1 MKKLKVGIIP
11 HTHWDREWYFT
22 SSKSMIYSLHD
33 FDEIIDHLEQDQ
45 EFKCFILDGQTS
57 IIEDY
62 ISMRPS
68 MEERIKKLIRENRI
82 ATGPWYTQPDTLV
95 VSGESLVR
103 NLLYGTRK
111 AKELGKC
118 MEIGY
123 LPDSFGM
130 SEQMPQIYRGFG
142 LKYAAFRRGIADGLV
157 KKGEFYWSSPNGDEV
172 FVHNIYA
179 YGSFGYPPEKPEDLK
194 KYLMESI
201 ENLKEKYAAGFILL
215 FNGEDQKPIRKN
227 LPKLIKTARE
237 VLPNIDVEMMSLEE
251 AMAEIEKSGIDFE
264 RYQGEFTFGQ
274 YSRTHKSIFS
284 TRADLKIM
292 NNRIENYLQ
301 NIAEPVSSLAY
312 MLGCKYEERVFEK
325 IWKLML
331 DNSAH
336 DSIGMCNSD
345 DTNRDV
351 QHRFIEANHLSR
363 ALTELKLREISTKI
377 PVKDHFQFQV
387 YNLLPYERG
396 GLLETQLFLP
406 FREVEIYDEEGNRY
420 PSEVVDIKNV
430 TDSILKKSIR
440 EIGVDNDSH
449 TSWHKEIQNIFEAKM
464 LIDIEK
470 LQPFSYKTLYIR
482 KKEKMQESLVQ
493 QNNCIENEYLSISIN
508 NDGRIDIY
516 DKKRQKNYMDA
527 IYFEDDGDEGDSYDY
542 SEPTHNQYLRN
553 VRVKSIDNTS
563 NTLKSTLHIIL
574 EMPLPYNLKE
584 RDQGKTSV
592 CNRIALNLSLVKN
605 NPNVEIDITVLNR
618 AIEHRLRMVVNT
630 DIYAKYSYAD
640 EQFGTIKRK
649 VYLKEVEFWK
659 EEGWNEKPR
668 TIEPMQ
674 SFVGIAKE
682 NSALQVITDSV
693 REYQII
699 GEKFNKIAM
708 TILRST
714 PYLGKE
720 ELNDRPGRESG
731 TKAPTPDAELMHKE
745 IHAKYHMAYHDQYQ
759 AYDFAKNAKE
769 ILTPI
774 ISYQGA
780 QFKNNTTYFILTN
793 PRDKDLPSDY
803 SAFEIKGDVV
813 LSTVKKAEDKEELV
827 IRFYNPHR
835 SLSKN
840 ALFAGTSGSLYQ
852 STLDER
858 IISTIK
864 DRKIKVGTCEVKS
877 IIYLQHPND
886 IETKR

>member
-1 MKKLKVGIIP
+1 MKRLKIGIIP

-33 FDEIIDHLEQDQ
+33 FDEAIEHLEQDQ
-45 EFKCFILDGQTS
+45 EFKCFIFDGQTS

-62 ISMRPS
+62 ISMRPD
-68 MEERIKKLIRENRI
+68 MEGKIKKLVKENRMI
-82 ATGPWYTQPDTLV
+82 IGPWYTQPDTLV
-95 VSGESLVR
+95 VSGESLIR

-111 AKELGKC
+111 AREFGKY
-118 MEIGY
+118 MQIGY

-142 LKYAAFRRGIADGLV
+142 FKYAAFRRGISDGLV
-157 KKGEFYWSSPNGDEV
+157 RNREFYWSSPNGDEV

-179 YGSFGYPPEKPEDLK
+179 YGSFEYPPEKPGDLK
-194 KYLMESI
+194 EYI
-201 ENLKEKYAAGFILL
+201 IGIIDNLKEKYRTGLILL

-227 LPKLIKTARE
+227 LPKIIKTARE
-237 VLPNIDVEMMSLEE
+237 ILPNIDFEMMSLEE
-251 AMAEIEKSGIDFE
+251 GMSEIEKSGINFE

-284 TRADLKIM
+284 TRADLKVM
-292 NNRIENYLQ
+292 NNRMENYLQ

-312 MLGCKYEERVFEK
+312 MLGFKYEEKVFEK

-345 DTNRDV
+345 ETNRDV
-351 QHRFIEANHLSR
+351 EHRFIEANHLSTS
-363 ALTELKLREISTKI
+363 LTELKLREISTKI

-396 GLLETQLFLP
+396 DLLETQLFLP
-406 FREVEIYDEEGNRY
+406 FHEVEIYDEEGNIY
-420 PSEVVDIKNV
+420 PSEIIDIKDV
-430 TDSILKKSIR
+430 TDSILKKSMR
-440 EIGVDNDSH
+440 EIGVDNDSN
-449 TSWHKEIQNIFEAKM
+449 TSWHKGIQNIFDTKII
-464 LIDIEK
+464 IDIEK

-482 KKEKMQESLVQ
+482 EKEKSYKSLMADS
-493 QNNCIENEYLSISIN
+493 NSIENENFFISIK
-508 NDGRIDIY
+508 NDGTIDIY
-516 DKKRQKNYMDA
+516 DKKRKKNYTDA

-542 SEPTHNQYLRN
+542 SEPADNKYLRN
-553 VRVKSIDNTS
+553 IKVKNVDNTS
-563 NTLKSTLHIIL
+563 NALKSTLHITL
-574 EMPLPYNLKE
+574 EMPLPYNLEE
-584 RDQGKTSV
+584 RSQGKISV
-592 CNRIALNLSLVKN
+592 NNSISLDLSLVKN
-605 NPNVEIDITVLNR
+605 NPNIEIDITVLNR

-649 VYLKEVEFWK
+649 VYLKEVESWK
-659 EEGWNEKPR
+659 EQGWNEKPR

-674 SFVGIAKE
+674 SFVSIAKE
-682 NSALQVITDSV
+682 HSAVQVVTDSV

-731 TKAPTPDAELMHKE
+731 TKAPTPDAELMNKK
-745 IHAKYHMAYHDQYQ
+745 IYAKYYIAYHDQYQ
-759 AYDFAKNAKE
+759 AYQFAKNAKE

-780 QFKNNTTYFILTN
+780 QFKNNTTYFIITN
-793 PRDKDLPSDY
+793 PKDKNLPLDY

-813 LSTVKKAEDKEELV
+813 LSTVKKAECGDDLV
-827 IRFYNPHR
+827 IRFYNPDR
-835 SLSKN
+835 RMSKN
-840 ALFAGTSGSLYQ
+840 AVLIDTVGSLYE

-858 IISTIK
+858 VIS
-864 DRKIKVGTCEVKS
+864 KINDGKIEVGTCEVKS
-877 IIYLQHPND
+877 IIYSKHN
-886 IETKR
+886 KNKK